1 MRAAKR
7 RIFCSLP
14 FLCVLC
20 GSTAS
25 SFGQKWEKR
34 WLTAMFYGEGANF
47 GDFNKDGKLDIV
59 SGPFIYDGPELTMK
73 RAYTDVKPHDP
84 LAYSDNFL
92 TYAHDFDKDGWADI
106 FVIGFPGKEAFWY
119 RNPQGGGNP
128 DKSDAKEKWERHVV
142 LKVVDNESPMLANIV
157 GDESPELVCMS
168 GGFAGYATPDGSDP
182 TKPWTF
188 HPVTPKSDFQRFTH
202 GIGTG
207 DVNGDQRLDLLEKNG
222 WWEQPEK
229 LDGDPQSGGHPQW
242 KKHEV
247 NFAPGHGSA
256 QMFAYDVDGD
266 GDNDVITCLNAHGY
280 GLAWYEH
287 AKEGDDGEKGGKITF
302 KQHLILSPKPEE
314 KLNGVQFS
322 QLHALELIDM
332 DGDGLKDILT
342 GKRFWAHGPGGD
354 PEPNAA
360 PVLYYFKLTRDASG
374 SATAGGDGAGGG
386 AGKAKYEPRQIDDY
400 SGVGTQIA
408 AADANGD
415 GIPDI
420 VVGNK
425 RGTMVFLSKK

>member
-7 RIFCSLP
+7 RILSSVPL
-14 FLCVLC
+14 LCALCGLC
-20 GSTAS
+20 GSTS
-25 SFGQKWEKR
+25 LSFGQKWEKR
-34 WLTAMFYGEGANF
+34 WLSGLFYGEGAAF

-73 RAYTDVKPHDP
+73 RAFTEVKSHDP
-84 LAYSDNFL
+84 LAYSDSFL
-92 TYAHDFDKDGWADI
+92 VYVHDFDKDGWTDI

-119 RNPQGGGNP
+119 RNPGKA
-128 DKSDAKEKWERHVV
+128 DWKDKWERHVV
-142 LKVVDNESPMLANIV
+142 LAVVDNESPMLANIV

-168 GGFAGYATPDGSDP
+168 GGFAGYAMPDPSDA

-188 HPVTPKSDFQRFTH
+188 HPVTPKSDYQRFTH
-202 GIGTG
+202 GIGAG
-207 DVNGDQRLDLLEKNG
+207 DVNGDGRLDLLEKNG

-229 LDGDPQSGGHPQW
+229 LDDNPQGGGNPPW
-242 KKHEV
+242 RKHE
-247 NFAPGHGSA
+247 FAFTNGHGPA

-266 GDNDVITCLNAHGY
+266 GDNDVISCLNAHGY

-287 AKEGDDGEKGGKITF
+287 VKDGDEGDGKEITF
-302 KQHLILSPKPEE
+302 KQHLILSPKAGE

-342 GKRFWAHGPGGD
+342 GKRFWAHGPEGD
-354 PEPNAA
+354 PEPTAA
-360 PVLYYFKLTRDASG
+360 PVLYYFKLTRE
-374 SATAGGDGAGGG
+374 GG
-386 AGKAKYEPRQIDDY
+386 AAKYEPRQIDDY
-400 SGVGTQIA
+400 SGVGTQIT

-415 GIPDI
+415 GTPDV

-425 RGTMVFLSKK
+425 RGTIVFMSKK